1 MRCAIVVALALLG
14 ACSKDEPK
22 KAKPAA
28 AIPAAEVQR
37 GRDACKLY
45 VERVCACN
53 APAAKQQCGLAK
65 GLPEAYELAAGVAL
79 NPQTDPDDARRAQVN
94 MRETTKECIEQTAKL
109 PGTGCP

>member
-1 MRCAIVVALALLG
+1 MRLAIAVVLTLL

-22 KAKPAA
+22 KVKPPA

-37 GRDACKLY
+37 GRDACKAY
-45 VERVCACN
+45 VEKACACT
-53 APAAKQQCGLAK
+53 APAAKQQCPLAK

-79 NPQTDPDDARRAQVN
+79 NPETDPVDARRAQVN

-109 PGTGCP
+109 PGIGCP